1 MKKIGLS
8 TLVLWMFV
16 LQTTAQSNATKD
28 SLMQLII
35 KAKEDSSGVELYLKA
50 GAAIENNDPAKA
62 GDYYKKARVIS
73 EKIKYSK
80 GVIKSIIYYSSVMN
94 VTGKYDSGIYFNQQ
108 ALDLS
113 RIEKDTF
120 LIGVSLLNIGIAHQQ
135 MSNSEEAIPYFMEGT
150 KLIEKSADPKNKN
163 IQMQLNGVLQ
173 VLYNDRAQYDEAISF
188 GEKARLLAKELKDQ
202 LSLCQI
208 LLNLSFAYREK
219 KMLQQAEKL
228 AKEGLQ
234 IAIEEKDKRYEA
246 GGLLA
251 VASIWEREGVYDKI
265 LPYAQRSLL
274 LSRESGSIDIE
285 LASLFGIAVC
295 YLQQKDFAKAE
306 VFANE
311 ALRLSQKNQTKR
323 EESTALRILSRIAY
337 ASGKLVEGARFDLN
351 SESILGDYVR
361 STLSQQ
367 SANLEKKYE
376 TEKKNNQILQLS
388 KDQKLKA
395 LWNYILIGAF
405 ATLLIISLLSYR
417 NYKQKQKLQ
426 QQQIT
431 ELEKEKK
438 LLAAEAILKGQ
449 IDERT
454 RLAKDLHDGL
464 GGMLSGIKHSFTTM
478 KENLVLTPDN
488 ALAFERSMDMLDSSI
503 KELRMV
509 AHNLMPESLVK
520 FGLDT
525 ALKDFCSSITASG
538 VLKVNYHSF
547 GMEQLKLDSGKEIII
562 YRIVQ
567 ELISNTIKHAAA
579 KESIVQLEFQN
590 NQLDITVEDD
600 GKGFDVNSLNI
611 VKGIGWSN
619 IKNRAEYLKA
629 KLNVNSQ
636 EGKGTSVHMMLDV

>member
-1 MKKIGLS
+1 MKKNALS

-16 LQTTAQSNATKD
+16 LQTTAQSNTTKD
-28 SLMQLII
+28 SLIQLII

-62 GDYYKKARVIS
+62 GDYYQKARVIS

-80 GVIKSIIYYSSVMN
+80 GAIKSIIYYSSIMY
-94 VTGKYDSGIYFNQQ
+94 VTGRYDSGIYFNQQ

-135 MSNSEEAIPYFMEGT
+135 MSNSEEAIPYYLEGV

-173 VLYNDRAQYDEAISF
+173 VLLNERAQYDQSISF
-188 GEKARLLAKELKDQ
+188 GEKARVLAKELKDQ
-202 LSLCQI
+202 LSLSQI
-208 LLNLSFAYREK
+208 LLNLSFSYRDK
-219 KMLQQAEKL
+219 KMLLQAEKL

-251 VASIWEREGVYDKI
+251 VASIWERQGVYDKI

-274 LSRESGSIDIE
+274 LSRESGSTDME

-337 ASGKLVEGARFDLN
+337 ASGKPVEGARFDLN

-376 TEKKNNQILQLS
+376 TEKKNNAILQLEKDS
-388 KDQKLKA
+388 KINK
-395 LWNYILIGAF
+395 LWNFVLAGSFI
-405 ATLLIISLLSYR
+405 TLLIISLFAYR
-417 NYKQKQKLQ
+417 TYKQKQKLQ
-426 QQQIT
+426 QQQIAT
-431 ELEKEKK
+431 LENEKQ
-438 LLAAEAILKGQ
+438 LLAAEAVLQGQ
-449 IDERT
+449 EEERT

-464 GGMLSGIKHSFTTM
+464 GGMLSGIKYSFNTM

-525 ALKDFCSSITASG
+525 ALKDFCSNITASG

-547 GMEQLKLDSGKEIII
+547 GMDQLKLNQNTEIII
-562 YRIVQ
+562 YRIIQ
-567 ELISNTIKHAAA
+567 ELINNAIKHAAA
-579 KESIVQLEFQN
+579 KEAIVQLQLHN
-590 NQLDITVEDD
+590 NQLQITVEDD

-619 IKNRAEYLKA
+619 IKNRVEYLKGSL
-629 KLNVNSQ
+629 KIVS
-636 EGKGTSVHMMLDV
+636 GKDKGTSITIELNI